1 METER
6 QPRLLY
12 KIVEAAQI
20 TGYSRSFIYQ
30 AINKGDL
37 KVIRK
42 GKTVRVGAD
51 ELHEWINEQGTESPR
66 YAHQVRHPIVS
77 SSPVS
82 GPRMVRYAT
91 LLAQV

>member
-1 METER
+1 MFVIILMDLTNVHSTRRTHMETER

-51 ELHEWINEQGTESPR
+51 ELHEWINEQGTE
-66 YAHQVRHPIVS
+66 
-77 SSPVS
+77 
-82 GPRMVRYAT
+82 
-91 LLAQV
+91 

>member
-1 METER
+1 MEAER

-51 ELHEWINEQGTESPR
+51 ELHEWINEQGTE
-66 YAHQVRHPIVS
+66 
-77 SSPVS
+77 
-82 GPRMVRYAT
+82 
-91 LLAQV
+91 

>member
-30 AINKGDL
+30 AINRGDL

-51 ELHEWINEQGTESPR
+51 ELHEWINEQGTE
-66 YAHQVRHPIVS
+66 
-77 SSPVS
+77 
-82 GPRMVRYAT
+82 
-91 LLAQV
+91 

>member
-12 KIVEAAQI
+12 KIVEAAQV

-30 AINKGDL
+30 AINKGEL
-37 KVIRK
+37 RVIRK

-51 ELHEWINEQGTESPR
+51 GLTNWVNEHGTE
-66 YAHQVRHPIVS
+66 
-77 SSPVS
+77 
-82 GPRMVRYAT
+82 
-91 LLAQV
+91 

>member
-1 METER
+1 MILMNSTNVHSARRTHMETER

-51 ELHEWINEQGTESPR
+51 ELHEWINEQGTE
-66 YAHQVRHPIVS
+66 
-77 SSPVS
+77 
-82 GPRMVRYAT
+82 
-91 LLAQV
+91 